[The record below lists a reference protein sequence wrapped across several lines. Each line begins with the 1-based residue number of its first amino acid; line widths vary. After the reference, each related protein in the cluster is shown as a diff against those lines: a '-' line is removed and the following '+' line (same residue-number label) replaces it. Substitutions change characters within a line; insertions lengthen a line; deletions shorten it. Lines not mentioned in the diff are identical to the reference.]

1 MNAAIQA
8 VLDTVNVDGMTDQ
21 QKSSAYEQ
29 ALSQAYAR
37 GEILGY
43 SIRKTGGRLSSN
55 GLITN
60 DNNRSAYKTW
70 EGLMLA
76 DLKFMNEGYGGWE
89 DQYIGCITYDGV
101 NDKSYVVLGKFA
113 AKLYT
118 SQKVGSAIGDKFR
131 VYSSEN
137 PDEYTEYQNFTGGY
151 MKSVNGGNAQIIYR
165 KNYVYNEDTE
175 SYEEVPARG
184 NATGYVGAVAKNNP
198 LIQGGTTRETIYNKF
213 VQAYEY

>member
-1 MNAAIQA
+1 
-8 VLDTVNVDGMTDQ
+8 
-21 QKSSAYEQ
+21 
-29 ALSQAYAR
+29 
-37 GEILGY
+37 
-43 SIRKTGGRLSSN
+43 
-55 GLITN
+55 
-60 DNNRSAYKTW
+60 
-70 EGLMLA
+70 
-76 DLKFMNEGYGGWE
+76 
-89 DQYIGCITYDGV
+89 
-101 NDKSYVVLGKFA
+101 VLGKFA

-165 KNYVYNEDTE
+165 KNYVYNEATE

-213 VQAYEY
+213 VQAYEYFQNEKSFNIGSPFSIVKMTSKANFYSYDAFKLNTALGYPTTDIMLVAEGSETQRRDKAGHRPDRNGIRQKRRQRQRLPCIRDDD